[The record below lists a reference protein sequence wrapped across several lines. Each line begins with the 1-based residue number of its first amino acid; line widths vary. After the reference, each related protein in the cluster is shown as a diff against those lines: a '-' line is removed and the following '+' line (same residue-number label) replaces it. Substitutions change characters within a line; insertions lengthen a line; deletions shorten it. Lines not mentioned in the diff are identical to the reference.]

1 MRKRINRLF
10 SKYGQQLAFPIFCTF
25 MISACKDIKDNS
37 AVPDWDTICV
47 TVTAY
52 NSTGYQTEGN
62 PNITAWGD
70 TLKPGM
76 NAIAVSR
83 DLIKLGLDHN
93 SKVKIEGFDSVFLVK
108 DKMHY
113 RWRNKID
120 IYMGEDVSKARAFG
134 RKKLN
139 IAYIFKND
147 SLNDKNPKP

>member
-1 MRKRINRLF
+1 MISCIKKHTIR
-10 SKYGQQLAFPIFCTF
+10 FPGKCNFIVLGALLVFF
-25 MISACKDIKDNS
+25 SACKNLKDRE
-37 AVPDWDTICV
+37 VETDWDTICV
-47 TVTAY
+47 TATAY
-52 NSTGYQTEGN
+52 NSVDYQTENN

-83 DLIKLGLDHN
+83 DLMKLGLDHN
-93 SKVKIEGFDSVFLVK
+93 AKIKIEGFDSIFLVK

-120 IYMGEDVSKARAFG
+120 IYMGKDVEKARQFG

-139 IAYIFKND
+139 IAYIFKKD
-147 SLNDKNPKP
+147 TLGK